1 MSLAALFIPRSL
13 EAKQALRLRRFGL
26 AALIYVLGMGLMGML
41 AAFGLIRTAPAL
53 QAIAASLV
61 INLALYAAFRSGFNL
76 RFADPS
82 LTVPQMVLAITVL
95 MFIIYHMDDARG
107 IALFGCFLIFLF
119 GTFRLRAREF
129 VLLTLYTLAA
139 YALVIVLLTQ
149 WRPQAI
155 HNLWLD
161 WVGLL
166 VLAGALPC
174 FSLVGGQI
182 NALRRALRESEIRF
196 RALTEM
202 SSDFYWESDAEHR
215 LTERGGAA
223 RKSSSVSIFRQGAQ
237 IGKRRWE
244 VPYLSPDEAGW
255 REHRAALDAH
265 LPFRD
270 FELSRL
276 GTDGTERFI
285 SISGDPVFDA
295 AGRFA
300 GYRGVGSD
308 VTARRRAEQALRE
321 SAEKLRQFTDNV
333 PVMTVSYDQHLRC
346 QFVNK
351 RFAEFFGLTVEDALG
366 KHLSDIVGQEAY
378 REIEGYF
385 ARVLQGHPTTYQRV
399 RTMPSGEPRHIEA
412 KLMPHTGERGQSLGC
427 FCVTTDITEHKLA
440 EARIQHVAHHDS
452 LTGLPNRLLF
462 NDRLAQSIKLA
473 RRDGRKFALLFLDLD
488 RFKQVNDEFGHDAG
502 DELLQQ
508 VAATLRREL
517 RDSDTLARVG
527 GDEFTVILP
536 DVARPE
542 DAETVVR
549 KIVAALSAPIRL
561 ERKARSVEIGTSIGV
576 ALYPADADDA
586 DALVSA
592 ADAAMYEAKQTGGG
606 FRLCAAREQSR

>member
-1 MSLAALFIPRSL
+1 MALVAMVSI
-13 EAKQALRLRRFGL
+13 FGL
-26 AALIYVLGMGLMGML
+26 LPERA
-41 AAFGLIRTAPAL
+41 AL
-53 QAIAASLV
+53 QAVAASLA
-61 INLALYAAFRSGFNL
+61 INLALYAAFRSSFNL

-82 LTVPQMVLAITVL
+82 LTVPQIVIAIAVL
-95 MFIIYHMDDARG
+95 MFVIYHMDEGRS

-129 VLLTLYTLAA
+129 VLITVYTLAA
-139 YALVIVLLTQ
+139 YGLIIVLLSQ

-161 WVGLL
+161 WVSLL
-166 VLAGALPC
+166 VLAGVLPC
-174 FSLVGGQI
+174 FTLVGGQI

-202 SSDFYWESDAEHR
+202 SSDFYWESDAQHR

-255 REHRAALDAH
+255 REHQATLDAH
-265 LPFRD
+265 RPFRD

-295 AGRFA
+295 TGRFA
-300 GYRGVGSD
+300 GYRGVGTD

-321 SAEKLRQFTDNV
+321 SAEQLRQFTDNV
-333 PVMTVSYDQHLRC
+333 PAMTVSFDQNLRC
-346 QFVNK
+346 RFFNTG
-351 RFAEFFGLTVEDALG
+351 FAEYFGIAIENDLG
-366 KHLSDIVGQEAY
+366 KHLREIIGEEAF
-378 REIEGYF
+378 REIEGYVNQ
-385 ARVLQGHPTTYQRV
+385 ALRGYPATYQRRLV
-399 RTMPSGEPRHIEA
+399 RPNGEIRYLEA
-412 KLMPHTGERGQSLGC
+412 KILPHSGERGESLGY
-427 FCVTTDITEHKLA
+427 FAALTDITEHKLA
-440 EARIQHVAHHDS
+440 EQRIQRVAHHDS

-462 NDRLAQSIKLA
+462 NDRLAQSIRLA
-473 RRDGRKFALLFLDLD
+473 RRDKRGFALLFLDLD
-488 RFKQVNDEFGHDAG
+488 KFKQVNDTLGHDAG

-508 VAATLRREL
+508 VARTIRGEL
-517 RDSDTLARVG
+517 RDSDTVARVG

-536 DVARPE
+536 DIARAE
-542 DAETVVR
+542 DAETVAR

-561 ERKARSVEIGTSIGV
+561 ERRGRSVEIGSSVGV
-576 ALYPADADDA
+576 ALYPSDAADA

-592 ADAAMYEAKQTGGG
+592 ADSAMYEAKQAGDGY
-606 FRLCAAREQSR
+606 RLCAGRSPQADAAAASKPP

>member
-1 MSLAALFIPRSL
+1 MSLAEILVPPSL
-13 EAKQALRLRRFGL
+13 DAKQALRLRRFGL
-26 AALIYVLGMGLMGML
+26 AALIYVLGMGLVGMVSF
-41 AAFGLIRTAPAL
+41 FGLLPMSTVLHAT
-53 QAIAASLV
+53 AASLA
-61 INLALYAAFRSGFNL
+61 INLALYGAFRSGFNL

-82 LTVPQMVLAITVL
+82 LTVPQIVVAITVL
-95 MFIIYHMDDARG
+95 MFIIYHMDDGRS

-166 VLAGALPC
+166 VLAGVLPC
-174 FSLVGGQI
+174 FTLVGGQI

-215 LTERGGAA
+215 LTVRGSAER
-223 RKSSSVSIFRQGAQ
+223 RRSSVSVFQRGAQ
-237 IGKRRWE
+237 IGKRRWD

-255 REHRAALDAH
+255 QAHRAALDAH
-265 LPFRD
+265 RPFRD

-276 GTDGTERFI
+276 GADGTERFI

-295 AGRFA
+295 AGRFI
-300 GYRGVGSD
+300 GYRGVGTD

-333 PVMTVSYDQHLRC
+333 PAMTVAYDENLRC
-346 QFVNK
+346 RFVNK
-351 RFAEFFGLTVEDALG
+351 RFADYFGLSAEGAIG
-366 KHLSDIVGQEAY
+366 RHMREIVGADVYAEVE
-378 REIEGYF
+378 RHV
-385 ARVLQGHPTTYQRV
+385 ARVLRGQPVSYQRRTKLPGGEV
-399 RTMPSGEPRHIEA
+399 RYLEA
-412 KLMPHTGERGQSLGC
+412 KLLPHTGERGQSLGC
-427 FCVTTDITEHKLA
+427 FAVMTDITEHKLA
-440 EARIQHVAHHDS
+440 EERMQRIAHHDS

-462 NDRLAQSIKLA
+462 NDRLAQSIRLA

-508 VAATLRREL
+508 VAARIRREL
-517 RDSDTLARVG
+517 RDSDTVARVG

-536 DVARPE
+536 DVARPD

-561 ERKARSVEIGTSIGV
+561 ERKGRSVEIGTSIGV

-592 ADAAMYEAKQTGGG
+592 ADAAMYEAKQAGRDYV
-606 FRLCAAREQSR
+606 FCAVRAPR